1 MAKKSFLAVVLSVI
15 LAFSAVTFCDLVLTQ
30 SSIVAY
36 AASMSAPTVKASNA
50 SYKSIKLSWKKVKG
64 AKKYTVLRSTKKSS
78 GYKTIA
84 TVTKAEYTDKK
95 ASCGKTYY
103 YKVTAVKGS
112 TKKTS
117 KPVKIKCTP
126 AKVSGVKAV
135 SAYCGQATISYK
147 KVSGAGGYEVRYSS
161 SKNGTYKSVSSSVK
175 STSYTH
181 SIKVGSK
188 GYYKVRAYK
197 TVKGKKVYGP
207 YSSIV
212 SVTARNHSYSQWEQ
226 ISPATC
232 ISQGVESSVCT
243 VCGDVVHRLI
253 GAGTHSYQDSVTAPT
268 CVSQGYTTHTC
279 IYCGVSY
286 QDSFTP
292 ATGVH
297 DYGSYTVEVSPT
309 CSTDGSKYAVCSV
322 CGDKHYAVMPATN
335 EHTYS
340 LVTVPANCYEPE
352 KTFKVCSVCG
362 KSVEVS
368 TGSELL
374 SHTASCQYSA
384 ESVTADDGTAETH
397 LYDTCSVCG
406 QRFETDTLCLDITDL
421 TADSLANLEGVAK
434 LSTTGNKLTLTAT
447 KYVDNFELSGTANDL
462 TISVDAFDDA
472 DIKLCGLTITN
483 DGTKATI
490 DDCIRINNKCT
501 EIDDLGVGVV
511 PTVSVSAKDGTENNL
526 IVKLS
531 GGKAIQ
537 CETKLELK
545 GHGILNME
553 TVSTSIDARAKLYI
567 RNLTLNIKSG
577 NRGIDTKVDTVD
589 EYGQPDEEYSNIE
602 FGGNATVSINS
613 TDDGIR
619 CKNMEFTAIDTALGD
634 TDSIL
639 TIVSGADAIQ
649 LEGKKGLTMCQ
660 GKVTLT
666 GAKKNLNNKSALVT
680 LSGTAKLVDADGNS
694 LA

>member
-1 MAKKSFLAVVLSVI
+1 
-15 LAFSAVTFCDLVLTQ
+15 
-30 SSIVAY
+30 
-36 AASMSAPTVKASNA
+36 
-50 SYKSIKLSWKKVKG
+50 
-64 AKKYTVLRSTKKSS
+64 
-78 GYKTIA
+78 
-84 TVTKAEYTDKK
+84 
-95 ASCGKTYY
+95 
-103 YKVTAVKGS
+103 
-112 TKKTS
+112 
-117 KPVKIKCTP
+117 
-126 AKVSGVKAV
+126 
-135 SAYCGQATISYK
+135 
-147 KVSGAGGYEVRYSS
+147 
-161 SKNGTYKSVSSSVK
+161 
-175 STSYTH
+175 
-181 SIKVGSK
+181 
-188 GYYKVRAYK
+188 
-197 TVKGKKVYGP
+197 
-207 YSSIV
+207 
-212 SVTARNHSYSQWEQ
+212 
-226 ISPATC
+226 
-232 ISQGVESSVCT
+232 
-243 VCGDVVHRLI
+243 
-253 GAGTHSYQDSVTAPT
+253 
-268 CVSQGYTTHTC
+268 
-279 IYCGVSY
+279 
-286 QDSFTP
+286 
-292 ATGVH
+292 
-297 DYGSYTVEVSPT
+297 
-309 CSTDGSKYAVCSV
+309 
-322 CGDKHYAVMPATN
+322 
-335 EHTYS
+335 
-340 LVTVPANCYEPE
+340 
-352 KTFKVCSVCG
+352 
-362 KSVEVS
+362 
-368 TGSELL
+368 
-374 SHTASCQYSA
+374 
-384 ESVTADDGTAETH
+384 
-397 LYDTCSVCG
+397 
-406 QRFETDTLCLDITDL
+406 
-421 TADSLANLEGVAK
+421 EGVAK

-490 DDCIRINNKCT
+490 DDCIRINNKCGDKPVLDVNGNPSYDTAGNPIT
-501 EIDDLGVGVV
+501 EKIV

-526 IVKLS
+526 TVKQT

-545 GHGILNME
+545 GHGILNMD